1 MFEQLPQLGAGA
13 GGGAQ
18 PDPILSILILE
29 MATGLVETATVQ
41 CGVSTAIGGCYN
53 RYQADLIGL
62 IIIII

>member
-29 MATGLVETATVQ
+29 MATGLGETLQ
-41 CGVSTAIGGCYN
+41 CSAVSPLSSGAVITDIKP
-53 RYQADLIGL
+53 DLIGL
-62 IIIII
+62 IIRY